1 MEQAR
6 HRTEVLER
14 EKAEVKA
21 SICEVWERMAV
32 ISSAEERMHKEVMAE
47 KESTEQQLQSVLIEL
62 EQLQLRNTFCCH
74 FEKM

>member
-1 MEQAR
+1 
-6 HRTEVLER
+6 
-14 EKAEVKA
+14 
-21 SICEVWERMAV
+21 MAV

-62 EQLQLRNTFCCH
+62 EQLQSRNTFCCH